1 MEDDSSHLP
10 NNNQSHLSNSSTS
23 FNNNNTNTKTSPND
37 FTLSDL
43 NNYSSSN
50 RLLIINDT
58 FEFWINDI
66 IVTHKSNFFYKLFTS
81 KTKHPT
87 KEESIPIQTNTN
99 TQSLMKTYIDV
110 PHSEYFFDILTWIYS
125 NDPNRL
131 TAIADE
137 PHSFLCLLNLGI
149 ALELC
154 DEFFNTMLNT
164 CEIKLDNDLIQNDQ
178 WSRFC
183 FTFEVLI
190 KLIELM
196 PKDNHYLR
204 TCAMLSWLK
213 ENTTISTNTVN
224 ENDASIVNEREMELL
239 TSKEFFMVK
248 EYFLK
253 EKVLSLLTLSQIE
266 DINERYSQLT
276 PAFDISYLI
285 EMYVENS
292 NVKLVCKICGKKME
306 NILDFINTPCE
317 VKLYHPRKLIILQ
330 RQIGSKCEHEDCKKR
345 ISIHEYPCCHKPAH
359 YDGCLLSDGKHII
372 EYE

>member
-10 NNNQSHLSNSSTS
+10 NDHSHLSSASSA
-23 FNNNNTNTKTSPND
+23 FNNAHTKSSPND

-58 FEFWINDI
+58 FEFWVNDI
-66 IVTHKSNFFYKLFTS
+66 ILTHKSNFFYKLFTS
-81 KTKHPT
+81 KTKQPT
-87 KEESIPIQTNTN
+87 KEESIPIQSAGSTA
-99 TQSLMKTYIDV
+99 QSLTKTYIDV

-125 NDPNRL
+125 SDSNRL

-164 CEIKLDNDLIQNDQ
+164 CEIKLDSELIQNDQ

-213 ENTTISTNTVN
+213 ENSTISSNTAD
-224 ENDASIVNEREMELL
+224 ENDATIVNEREMELL

-266 DINERYSQLT
+266 EINERYSQLT
-276 PAFDISYLI
+276 PAFDIGYLI

-317 VKLYHPRKLIILQ
+317 IKLYHPRKLIILQ

-345 ISIHEYPCCHKPAH
+345 ISINEYPCCHKPAH